1 MRRILARY
9 IFVRSKDTKI
19 RDFFRQ
25 IICVACLKSLCSER
39 LCADSVAKYVQ
50 LESTKRSWKVWT
62 KFTKFLITKNRVI
75 NFPTLIDTF
84 QYKLW
89 ISDIKF
95 FKFSFCNC
103 TFHLTMLAR
112 NDVSPDC

>member
-25 IICVACLKSLCSER
+25 IICVAFLKSLCSER

-50 LESTKRSWKVWT
+50 LESKRSLQNEVG
-62 KFTKFLITKNRVI
+62 KFGPNL
-75 NFPTLIDTF
+75 
-84 QYKLW
+84 Q
-89 ISDIKF
+89 
-95 FKFSFCNC
+95 SF
-103 TFHLTMLAR
+103 
-112 NDVSPDC
+112 